1 MVVAATGTGASPTV
15 RRGAATSVATLLL
28 ALSAPGDIVGMQAG
42 SPTWT
47 TRPAQTIRIP
57 GTEADSLE
65 PRARL
70 RIGGGGTRIVVVT
83 GDLLRRREWRLSIW
97 TPDGSLLVAAESHE
111 MAEGVNMPSRLRA
124 SADGFRLHHGDR
136 DVWYGYEDAR
146 PLRTEF
152 PTAGLGRL
160 WRLDNGELLGLGRV
174 PGWFAAEGVKP
185 ETQAIIHAQPVGDG
199 WRQDTIGFRDIRN
212 RGWYLEL
219 PPDTSRP
226 NVVHEIS
233 GPPQPFADHD
243 LVSVDWEA
251 GSVVVV
257 RRNPAPGT
265 AEVTELLASGDTAWQ
280 RRLVLEVMPLAPE
293 RAEEIIEAR
302 LARSEGYGAPWAGRP
317 DARAVVKDAVY
328 VPSHLPAATGMVLT
342 ASREVWL
349 RTPREEGGMVVWHSI
364 PRGAGEME
372 SRRVLLPATFLLRDV
387 FGDHAWGF
395 SASDDGT
402 RVAIALRLVPPKG

>member
-1 MVVAATGTGASPTV
+1 M
-15 RRGAATSVATLLL
+15 
-28 ALSAPGDIVGMQAG
+28 
-42 SPTWT
+42 
-47 TRPAQTIRIP
+47 
-57 GTEADSLE
+57 
-65 PRARL
+65 
-70 RIGGGGTRIVVVT
+70 
-83 GDLLRRREWRLSIW
+83 
-97 TPDGSLLVAAESHE
+97 
-111 MAEGVNMPSRLRA
+111 
-124 SADGFRLHHGDR
+124 
-136 DVWYGYEDAR
+136 
-146 PLRTEF
+146 RTEF
-152 PTAGLGRL
+152 PTAGLDRL

-199 WRQDTIGFRDIRN
+199 WRQDTIGFLDIRN
-212 RGWYLEL
+212 RTWYLEL

-226 NVVHEIS
+226 NASLELPTI
-233 GPPQPFADHD
+233 PPQPFADHD
-243 LVSVDWEA
+243 LASVDWEA

-265 AEVTELLASGDTAWQ
+265 AEVTEMLASGDTTWQ

-302 LARSEGYGAPWAGRP
+302 LARSEASGAPWAGRP
-317 DARAVVKDAVY
+317 DARAAIKDAVY

-372 SRRVLLPATFLLRDV
+372 SRRVLLPATFQLRDV

-402 RVAIALRLVPPKG
+402 RVAIALRLIRPNG